1 MAARLFLLL
10 DLIIGAY
17 CQVSTIERRNS
28 RYVKLPV
35 VHSTNKDVFSDFGDK
50 RAITTVP
57 LANRSDVAYYAS
69 LDIGTPPQQVFVQL
83 DTGSFELWVNPDCSD
98 LAGSADVR
106 FCQAVGHYDSSS
118 SSTAT
123 QLAGSKTLRYGIGT
137 AKIQYFSD
145 DIGLTGT
152 DAKLKGVQFGVA
164 TETDDEFAGI
174 LGIGHGI
181 NVTTRYK
188 NFVDELA
195 DQGVTDTKAF
205 SLALG
210 GKEEQEGVIIFG
222 GIDTGKFTGT
232 LKTLPIL
239 PAAESPDGVPRYWVN
254 MSSLSLTPP
263 SGAKKDYVN
272 ETMAVFLDSGATLTL
287 LPTDL
292 ANSIA
297 ADFGAEAT
305 DANGLYPVDCS
316 LNDLPGTL
324 DFAFDGVTIKV
335 PYNEVVREVR
345 NAFFTQCYLG
355 IMASDDFVLLG
366 DTMLRSAYAVF
377 DQTNNAIHMAQYVN
391 CGTNEI
397 EITKETDMSTIKGDC
412 DAPTSK
418 TSSTESTSS
427 SSSSSSSPSSSP
439 SKTSGGNTAAT
450 GISTPG
456 ASTTAQA
463 GDSAATTPDSS
474 SSRRRVEWCLGLV
487 AVAFW
492 AAIVI

>member
-17 CQVSTIERRNS
+17 CQSSTIERRSS

-35 VHSTNKDVFSDFGDK
+35 IHSTNKDVFADFGDK

-69 LDIGTPPQQVFVQL
+69 LDIGTPPQQVYVQL

-98 LAGSADVR
+98 LSGSADVR

-123 QLAGSKTLRYGIGT
+123 QLAGTKTLRYGIGA

-152 DAKLKGVQFGVA
+152 DAKLKGIQFGVA

-181 NVTTRYK
+181 NVTTSYK

-222 GIDTGKFTGT
+222 GLDTGKFTGT
-232 LKTLPIL
+232 LQTLPII
-239 PAAESPDGVPRYWVN
+239 PAEESPDKVPRYWVN
-254 MSSLSLTPP
+254 MTSLSLTPP
-263 SGAKKDYVN
+263 SGAKKEYVSN
-272 ETMAVFLDSGATLTL
+272 NMAVFLDSGATLTL
-287 LPTDL
+287 LPTEL

-324 DFAFDGVTIKV
+324 NFAFDGVTIKV
-335 PYNEVVREVR
+335 PYNEVVREVQ
-345 NAFFTQCYLG
+345 NSFYTQCYLG
-355 IMASDDFVLLG
+355 IMASDDFILLG

-377 DQTNNAIHMAQYVN
+377 DQTNNAIHLAQYVN
-391 CGTNEI
+391 CGTNEV

-412 DAPTSK
+412 DLPASK
-418 TSSTESTSS
+418 TSSSS
-427 SSSSSSSPSSSP
+427 SSSSSSSPSASSSAP
-439 SKTSGGNTAAT
+439 SKTSG
-450 GISTPG
+450 STTPSGLNSPG
-456 ASTTAQA
+456 ASTTAQV
-463 GDSAATTPDSS
+463 GDSATTTTDSS
-474 SSRRRVEWCLGLV
+474 SSRSRVEWCLGLV
-487 AVAFW
+487 AVGFW
-492 AAIVI
+492 AAMAL

>member
-1 MAARLFLLL
+1 MTSVSQA
-10 DLIIGAY
+10 
-17 CQVSTIERRNS
+17 QVSYSLRTNISQRSGKANS
-28 RYVKLPV
+28 RL
-35 VHSTNKDVFSDFGDK
+35 
-50 RAITTVP
+50 
-57 LANRSDVAYYAS
+57 
-69 LDIGTPPQQVFVQL
+69 
-83 DTGSFELWVNPDCSD
+83 
-98 LAGSADVR
+98 
-106 FCQAVGHYDSSS
+106 
-118 SSTAT
+118 
-123 QLAGSKTLRYGIGT
+123 
-137 AKIQYFSD
+137 
-145 DIGLTGT
+145 

-355 IMASDDFVLLG
+355 IMASDAFVLL
-366 DTMLRSAYAVF
+366 
-377 DQTNNAIHMAQYVN
+377 
-391 CGTNEI
+391 
-397 EITKETDMSTIKGDC
+397 
-412 DAPTSK
+412 
-418 TSSTESTSS
+418 
-427 SSSSSSSPSSSP
+427 
-439 SKTSGGNTAAT
+439 
-450 GISTPG
+450 
-456 ASTTAQA
+456 
-463 GDSAATTPDSS
+463 
-474 SSRRRVEWCLGLV
+474 
-487 AVAFW
+487 
-492 AAIVI
+492 

>member
-10 DLIIGAY
+10 DLVIGAY
-17 CQVSTIERRNS
+17 CQVSTVERRNS

-35 VHSTNKDVFSDFGDK
+35 VHSTNKNVFSDFGDK

-69 LDIGTPPQQVFVQL
+69 LDIGTPPQQVYVQL

-98 LAGSADVR
+98 LAGSADVK
-106 FCQAVGHYDSSS
+106 FCQAIGHYDASS

-123 QLAGSKTLRYGIGT
+123 QLAGTKTLRYGIGA

-152 DAKLKGVQFGVA
+152 DSKLKGIQFGVA

-188 NFVDELA
+188 NFVDELE
-195 DQGVTDTKAF
+195 DQGITDTKAF

-222 GIDTGKFTGT
+222 GLDTGKFTGT
-232 LKTLPIL
+232 LQTLPII
-239 PAAESPDGVPRYWVN
+239 PAKESPDGVPRYWVN

-263 SGAKKDYVN
+263 SGKKKEYVSEN
-272 ETMAVFLDSGATLTL
+272 MAVFLDSGATLTL

-297 ADFGAEAT
+297 VDFGAEAK

-335 PYNEVVREVR
+335 PYNEVVREIQ
-345 NAFFTQCYLG
+345 NSFFTQCYLG
-355 IMASDDFVLLG
+355 IMPSDDFILLG

-377 DQTNNAIHMAQYVN
+377 DQTNNAIHLAQYVN

-418 TSSTESTSS
+418 TESTSS
-427 SSSSSSSPSSSP
+427 SSSSSSPSTSSSP
-439 SKTSGGNTAAT
+439 SKTSD
-450 GISTPG
+450 STIPSSLSPPVS
-456 ASTTAQA
+456 STTAQA
-463 GDSAATTPDSS
+463 GGSVSTTPDSLG
-474 SSRRRVEWCLGLV
+474 SRARVEWCLGLV
-487 AVAFW
+487 VVVFW
-492 AAIVI
+492 VVMAL